1 MATMQNAAVALRR
14 RQIGMPRQFLNRL
27 RRRSTHRQM
36 RAERMP
42 KGMDALR
49 AEVRSTFRPAHTAAS
64 ETRLDAVHSVWLN
77 VY

>member
-42 KGMDALR
+42 KGMDALS
-49 AEVRSTFRPAHTAAS
+49 STFRPAHTAAS